1 MYGSGTL
8 ASTSRSALYSMDVSC
23 PTAFWLDGGRELRF
37 RFHTARIRF
46 ASAEFDVNAHRRSA
60 QKFVRPGSMDGSL
73 HASGVMNRWLS
84 IVRTAEIAVILG
96 SAIVIV
102 ASLGQQIWK
111 TRQARRDLHTL
122 GRLGHFNWTMDHE
135 KRCPPDAAAI
145 ARHMGCGR
153 TVDPWGTPYQLAC
166 SEDEPR
172 EKGHTS

>member
-1 MYGSGTL
+1 ML
-8 ASTSRSALYSMDVSC
+8 WTSLPDRH
-23 PTAFWLDGGRELRF
+23 GRRAPVP
-37 RFHTARIRF
+37 RVCRVTRA
-46 ASAEFDVNAHRRSA
+46 
-60 QKFVRPGSMDGSL
+60 GSMDGSL

-122 GRLGHFNWTMDHE
+122 GRLGHFNWTMDHG
-135 KRCPPDAAAI
+135 KRCPPDAVAI

-166 SEDEPR
+166 SEDEPH
-172 EKGHTS
+172 EKGLRFVVFSAGPDRIAGTRDDIYLTEST